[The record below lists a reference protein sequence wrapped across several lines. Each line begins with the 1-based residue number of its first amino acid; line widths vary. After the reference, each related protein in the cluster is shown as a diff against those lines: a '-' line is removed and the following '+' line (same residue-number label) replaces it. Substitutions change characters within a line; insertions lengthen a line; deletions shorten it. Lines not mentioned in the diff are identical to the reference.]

1 MLFVFRFLS
10 IWGFLRFRVSNS
22 FWFSIRFQIVLIW
35 GSFGFNRF
43 SLLENSLL
51 EVCSYGF
58 NRCSYGFNLFSDS
71 NDLLVCS
78 NGFKRPIVFSEAST
92 SICFLILGFCMCLP
106 YTKRICMVCCCLSC
120 FLFSSIPLLALC
132 VASKQF
138 SCLSI

>member
-22 FWFSIRFQIVLIW
+22 FWFSIRFQIVLNW

-78 NGFKRPIVFSEAST
+78 NGFKTRIVFSEAPT
-92 SICFLILGFCMCLP
+92 SICMCLP
-106 YTKRICMVCCCLSC
+106 YTKRIFMVCCCLSC
-120 FLFSSIPLLALC
+120 FLFSSKTQYSIPLLALC
-132 VASKQF
+132 VASKLF